1 MISSYIIWFIYNH
14 TWLHQTIITTIII
27 VKPNLPP
34 SGFEPVVTNLST
46 PHQTL
51 FRRTFYICCTS
62 VVKKSLHVQC
72 HVFYKIFQEAH
83 VSRLHYPFGL
93 VSFS

>member
-1 MISSYIIWFIYNH
+1 MVYLQPYMATSNNNNDNNH
-14 TWLHQTIITTIII
+14 CQTKLATIT
-27 VKPNLPP
+27 V
-34 SGFEPVVTNLST
+34 EPVVTNLST